1 MGQTAQLERLEL
13 PLGQSLEERSRGA
26 VARLYR
32 RLAGRLALA
41 DAGCLVFALMVS
53 YLVRFGFA
61 PLPGEWVA
69 LFATAPFVWI
79 AVFHAFHLHA
89 PQHTS
94 SWEQFKN
101 VISASGVGVITVAM
115 VSFWSH
121 STFSRAWLGLTWGVA
136 LVAELAVRRL
146 FDRHIAKL
154 RADGR
159 LAFRTL
165 IVGANNEAGSLAQA
179 LRDRHLGFRPLGYVS
194 VATSPVEANG
204 IRVLGHIDD
213 IECVIEEHH
222 AECLFVASSAVSA
235 EDMLRVA
242 QASRRRGVELK
253 VSANVPQMLT
263 SRLNVQPVGDVMS
276 LSLRPVRLTRGQVLA
291 KRALDVT
298 VSAAALVLAAPF
310 LAVVAAA
317 VKLGSP
323 GPVLFKQHRV
333 TKDGRVFSVLK
344 FRTMRA
350 DGDRI
355 LQEMGIDPKVPF
367 FKLQDD
373 PRVTRIGKLIRKTS
387 IDELPQLINV
397 IRGEMSLVGPRPLPV
412 DQVLANEHLLS
423 PRHEVK
429 SGVTGWWQ
437 IQGRSDVTP
446 EEALRLDLF
455 YIENW
460 SLSLD
465 IYVLLKTIEVL
476 IKRKG
481 AYRGPKRDRRR
492 RRRTRGE
499 SNPHRTGSLAIPLEQ
514 TNLRGVRSA

>member
-1 MGQTAQLERLEL
+1 MEQLLGRAPLSESTSLTQGLVQTAHLDRLEL
-13 PLGQSLEERSRGA
+13 PLGGPAGERSPDA
-26 VARLYR
+26 VGRLYR
-32 RLAGRLALA
+32 RIAAKLALA
-41 DAGCLVFALMVS
+41 DAACLVFALMVS
-53 YLVRFGFA
+53 YLVRFGFS

-69 LFATAPFVWI
+69 LVATAPFVWI
-79 AVFHAFHLHA
+79 GVFHAFHLHS

-101 VISASGVGVITVAM
+101 VISASGVGVIAVAM

-136 LVAELAVRRL
+136 LVAELVVRRL
-146 FDRHIAKL
+146 FDRHIAKA

-165 IVGANNEAGSLAQA
+165 IVGANNEAGSLAHA
-179 LRDRHLGFRPLGYVS
+179 LKDRHLGFRPLGYVS
-194 VATSPVEANG
+194 VETSPVEANG

-213 IECVIEEHH
+213 IECVIEDHQ

-242 QASRRRGVELK
+242 QASRRKGVELK

-276 LSLRPVRLTRGQVLA
+276 LSLRPVRLTRGQMFT
-291 KRALDVT
+291 KRALDVV
-298 VSAAALVLAAPF
+298 VSAAALLVAAPV
-310 LAVVAAA
+310 LAVVAVA
-317 VKLGSP
+317 VKLSSP
-323 GPVLFKQHRV
+323 GPVLFKQKRV
-333 TKDGRVFSVLK
+333 TKDGHVFSVLK
-344 FRTMRA
+344 FRTMRT

-355 LQEMGIDPKVPF
+355 LEEMGIDPKVPF

-373 PRVTRIGKLIRKTS
+373 PRVTRIGNLIRKTS

-465 IYVLLKTIEVL
+465 VYVLLKTIEVL

-481 AYRGPKRDRRR
+481 AY
-492 RRRTRGE
+492 
-499 SNPHRTGSLAIPLEQ
+499 
-514 TNLRGVRSA
+514 